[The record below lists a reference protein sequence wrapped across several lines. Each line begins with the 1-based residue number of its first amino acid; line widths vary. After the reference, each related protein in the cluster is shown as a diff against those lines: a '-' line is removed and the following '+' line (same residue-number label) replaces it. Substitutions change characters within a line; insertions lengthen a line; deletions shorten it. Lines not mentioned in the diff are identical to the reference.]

1 VGSTPLTLAS
11 AHKVHQHRADLH
23 MRIALHAPAS
33 APGLGFSAGV
43 GANVVRVLRIGRV
56 LRLVGRAKTLNR
68 LFNTLMLSLPSVWN
82 IGSLLFVLL
91 FIYSVL
97 GMQLWGKVVY
107 SEGGL
112 SPQANFRTFPRAL
125 LTMFR

>member
-1 VGSTPLTLAS
+1 
-11 AHKVHQHRADLH
+11 
-23 MRIALHAPAS
+23 
-33 APGLGFSAGV
+33 
-43 GANVVRVLRIGRV
+43 VVRVLRIGRV